1 MQAVWWRVGGDKRI
15 ASPAWTTDGFIPFNP
30 NQTKY
35 MNRKY
40 YCSKKRV
47 QDVNGLT
54 LMKCDSKDWLIVN
67 TLEFVL
73 KHGYVLHNISFYE
86 SLYLVE
92 SRSTTTQTLF
102 KTHSRN

>member
-1 MQAVWWRVGGDKRI
+1 
-15 ASPAWTTDGFIPFNP
+15 
-30 NQTKY
+30 

-54 LMKCDSKDWLIVN
+54 LMRCDLKDWLIVN

-73 KHGYVLHNISFYE
+73 KQGYVLIEFSFYE
-86 SLYLVE
+86 SLSLVE
-92 SRSTTTQTLF
+92 SPSTTTKTLF